1 MKDFILTK
9 ESHVDSEVR
18 LAHFIVAI
26 AYQKG
31 AVLCEQYEDKINGD
45 MFSENTFRN
54 FQSTH
59 DSK

>member
-1 MKDFILTK
+1 MKAFTLTK

-18 LAHFIVAI
+18 LAHFTVAI
-26 AYQKG
+26 AYQKCV
-31 AVLCEQYEDKINGD
+31 ALWEQYEDKINGD
-45 MFSENTFRN
+45 LFSENTFRN